1 MIKYL
6 SSILLFFTFPSFA
19 DMEGGFVKIF
29 NGKDL
34 SGWTVRN
41 GTATY
46 RVEEGAIIGKTTE
59 GSKNTFLCT
68 DKKYGDFELKLQVKL
83 IDDKLNS
90 GVQIRSNDDKKL
102 RELTDPK

>member
-6 SSILLFFTFPSFA
+6 SSILLFVSMSTLAASE
-19 DMEGGFVKIF
+19 DGFVEIF

-46 RVEEGAIIGKTTE
+46 RVEEVRSSAKLLKVARIPFCVQI
-59 GSKNTFLCT
+59 KNT
-68 DKKYGDFELKLQVKL
+68 V
-83 IDDKLNS
+83 ILNLNF
-90 GVQIRSNDDKKL
+90 RLN
-102 RELTDPK
+102 